1 MSECDRIVLLSE
13 LDNIV
18 LTLRHLEYDVRMM
31 RDVVIKIRLRQTVG
45 QDTLLSDLHPDLH
58 DLYCDADVGGL
69 DN

>member
-1 MSECDRIVLLSE
+1 MSECDRIMLLTE

-18 LTLRHLEYDVRMM
+18 LTLRHLEQDVRVM

-58 DLYCDADVGGL
+58 DLYCDTDVGGL

>member
-1 MSECDRIVLLSE
+1 MSECDRIVLLAE

-18 LTLRHLEYDVRMM
+18 LTLRHLEQDVRVM

-45 QDTLLSDLHPDLH
+45 QDTLLSDLHPDLQ
-58 DLYCDADVGGL
+58 DLYFDADVGGL